1 MYFALSLEPIV
12 LSHVVIYVF
21 GGLTLSARA
30 LVAFNF
36 RNSDVLF
43 SCAV

>member
-1 MYFALSLEPIV
+1 MCFALLLKPIV

-30 LVAFNF
+30 LVAFHV